1 MLPEFRKI
9 KQIFLYG
16 SGVTREKKLKNDL
29 NGFLSSTTFPLP
41 ENVKCPAS
49 HTKLSLSFT
58 DVTSN
63 PIHLS
68 HCGGRQGQPPPPR
81 TPLIRARFH
90 PRASVMLSR
99 NGVTRSVTITHTQPS
114 IL

>member
-29 NGFLSSTTFPLP
+29 NGFLSSTPFPLP

-63 PIHLS
+63 PITLRRPAGAAAAAKNTTHQSLPDS
-68 HCGGRQGQPPPPR
+68 
-81 TPLIRARFH
+81 TPAFQSCFPEMGSLA
-90 PRASVMLSR
+90 
-99 NGVTRSVTITHTQPS
+99 Q
-114 IL
+114 